1 MKITKYVTPVSQLD
15 AVFDRLGL
23 GLPAVDRFFSETSS
37 SADSAWSSAR
47 LPRTNIRETDD
58 AYVFTMEM
66 PGLSRE
72 QVEVNIEGDTLIIKG
87 EKSEKSE
94 PADEKGLLRREYR
107 ATRFE
112 RTFGV
117 GDSIDR
123 EQVRAKMENGILTV
137 TLPKVAEKVGRK
149 IDVA

>member
-23 GLPAVDRFFSETSS
+23 GLPAVDRLFSETSS

-47 LPRTNIRETDD
+47 LPPRTFGRPTTPTCLHDD
-58 AYVFTMEM
+58 AGAL
-66 PGLSRE
+66 PGDP
-72 QVEVNIEGDTLIIKG
+72 VNIEGDTLVIEARSG
-87 EKSEKSE
+87 SRTYGQACAAVSRD
-94 PADEKGLLRREYR
+94 AL
-107 ATRFE
+107 E

-123 EQVRAKMENGILTV
+123 EQVRAKIENGILTV